1 MNATYALTC
10 LLDKLDGLDKR
21 LWRLEA
27 MVMASTI
34 CAVVAAL
41 KVFNKPALLTAVSFE
56 MPANNNLICV
66 NG

>member
-1 MNATYALTC
+1 VTYAVTR

-27 MVMASTI
+27 MVMASAI
-34 CAVVAAL
+34 CAFVAAL
-41 KVFNKPALLTAVSFE
+41 KVFNEPALLTAVSFE
-56 MPANNNLICV
+56 MPANHNLIRV

>member
-1 MNATYALTC
+1 MTYAVTR

-34 CAVVAAL
+34 CAFVAAL
-41 KVFNKPALLTAVSFE
+41 KVFNEPALLTAVSFE
-56 MPANNNLICV
+56 MPANHNLICV

>member
-27 MVMASTI
+27 VVMASTI
-34 CAVVAAL
+34 YAVVAAL
-41 KVFNKPALLTAVSFE
+41 KVFNEPALLTAVSFE
-56 MPANNNLICV
+56 MPANHNLICV